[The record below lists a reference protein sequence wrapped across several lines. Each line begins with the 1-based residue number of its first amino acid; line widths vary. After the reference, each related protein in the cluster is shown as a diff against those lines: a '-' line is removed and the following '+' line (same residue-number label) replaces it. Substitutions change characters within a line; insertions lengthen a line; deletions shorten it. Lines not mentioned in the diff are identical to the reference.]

1 MRCRAIPEMA
11 RVVRAFSP
19 PWRRLRNCGLQSLRP
34 STSAAE
40 AIFVRALGRGPE
52 GPHYPYE
59 GLTNPGT
66 AITIRQ
72 IPSFVVGPH
81 AKYLDDMLFFED
93 LIDKPVLDVD
103 AAGICAS
110 QVA

>member
-1 MRCRAIPEMA
+1 
-11 RVVRAFSP
+11 
-19 PWRRLRNCGLQSLRP
+19 
-34 STSAAE
+34 
-40 AIFVRALGRGPE
+40 
-52 GPHYPYE
+52 
-59 GLTNPGT
+59 
-66 AITIRQ
+66 
-72 IPSFVVGPH
+72 VGPH